1 MKRLFLTAIAVCT
14 VAFGQVFGQGIST
27 AFELSD
33 FQREG
38 TARSVAMGNA
48 MTALG
53 GDMGAIAINPAA
65 SAVFKFN
72 EFSFTPAITSVNTD
86 TKYLGVNTSANR
98 TTFGLANIGG
108 VAVIPTGERSGV
120 RSISFG
126 FTYNKHNNFNAA
138 IKAGA
143 DGVDDSYIWKLT
155 GMANKSGLTGF
166 NFDDTAN
173 PDPFSHGSY
182 FWPVVLG
189 WNGSLLDTIQT
200 KIKDVDVFYPTHLNG
215 TEAIKEA
222 KAMARKGYTK
232 EQISKFI
239 NEELNKINYTSSQL
253 LSRKS
258 YGSIG
263 EYDLNFGMNISDQFY
278 VGMNLGMFTVWN
290 KVEEV
295 YSEDNTTSYSD
306 ADGHFGYVDQ
316 YYNQR
321 TTGAGI
327 NLKFGF
333 IWAPSYNFRVGAS
346 VSTPTWYSL
355 TDKYYWD
362 TNVSFDDGYKASL
375 HSPEGV
381 YDYRVNT
388 PFHYNLG
395 FATVFKGGS
404 ISVDYEGSNVSQ
416 TRFRN
421 RADVDHYDYSD
432 FSYENNWMTDNFK
445 MSNKLRIGAEVY
457 PVQNVALRAGFQ
469 YADNGIKKDVMNT
482 AIKNYTGSFGV
493 GMTFGGGFYL
503 DLAVAASL
511 KKSTVPFLDTES
523 AADYV
528 LGDTK
533 YATMDRSNVKVL
545 ATFGWRF

>member
-1 MKRLFLTAIAVCT
+1 MKRFILTAFAV
-14 VAFGQVFGQGIST
+14 VAVAAVQVFGQDIST
-27 AFELSD
+27 AFQLSD

-86 TKYLGVNTSANR
+86 SKYLGVNTSANR
-98 TTFGLANIGG
+98 TSFGLANIGG
-108 VAVIPTGERSGV
+108 VAVLPTGERGGV

-126 FTYNKHNNFNAA
+126 FVYNKHNNFNAA

-143 DGVDDSYIWKLT
+143 NGVDDSYVNRLVS
-155 GMANKSGLTGF
+155 MANKSGYNGLD
-166 NFDDTAN
+166 FDDNAV
-173 PDPFSHGSY
+173 PDPFSYGSY
-182 FWPVVLG
+182 YWPVILG
-189 WNGSLLDTIQT
+189 WNGSLIDTVRT
-200 KIKDVDVFYPTHLNG
+200 PGKDTFYPTSSIG
-215 TEAIKEA
+215 VG
-222 KAMARKGYTK
+222 GY
-232 EQISKFI
+232 
-239 NEELNKINYTSSQL
+239 NSSQL

-263 EYDLNFGMNISDQFY
+263 EYDLNLGLNISDQFY
-278 VGMNLGMFTVWN
+278 LGMNLGMFTVWN
-290 KVEEV
+290 KIEEQ
-295 YSEDNTTSYSD
+295 YSEDNTTSYAD
-306 ADGHFGYVDQ
+306 ADGHFNYVDQ
-316 YYNQR
+316 YYTQR
-321 TTGAGI
+321 TTGTGI

-333 IWAPSYNFRVGAS
+333 IWAPTYNVRFGAS

-362 TNVSFDDGYKASL
+362 TNVSFDDGYSASL

-381 YDYRVNT
+381 YDYRLNT

-404 ISVDYEGSNVSQ
+404 FSIDYEGTNASQ
-416 TRFRN
+416 ARFRN
-421 RADVDHYDYSD
+421 RHDINSIDYADYQP
-432 FSYENNWMTDNFK
+432 ENDWMTENFK
-445 MSNKLRIGAEVY
+445 MSNKLRVGAEIY

-469 YADNGIKKDVMNT
+469 YADNGIKKDIMSNAVQ
-482 AIKNYTGSFGV
+482 NYTGSLGV
-493 GMTFGGGFYL
+493 GMTFGGGFYM

-511 KKSTVPFLDTES
+511 KKSTVPFLDSEP

-528 LGDTK
+528 LGNTK
-533 YATMDRSNVKVL
+533 FATMERSNVKVL

>member
-143 DGVDDSYIWKLT
+143 NGVDDSYAWKLA
-155 GMANKSGLTGF
+155 GIANKSGF
-166 NFDDTAN
+166 NGSDFDDNAN
-173 PDPFSHGSY
+173 PDPFSYGSY
-182 FWPVVLG
+182 YWPVILG
-189 WNGSLLDTIQT
+189 WNGSLLDTVKT
-200 KIKDVDVFYPTHLNG
+200 GSGDTFYPTSSIDVNG
-215 TEAIKEA
+215 
-222 KAMARKGYTK
+222 Y
-232 EQISKFI
+232 S
-239 NEELNKINYTSSQL
+239 SSQL

-258 YGSIG
+258 FGSVG
-263 EYDLNFGMNISDQFY
+263 EYDLNFGLNISDQFY

-290 KVEEV
+290 KVEEA
-295 YSEDNTTSYSD
+295 YSEDNTTSYAD
-306 ADGHFGYVDQ
+306 ADGHFGYADQ

-346 VSTPTWYSL
+346 VATPTWYSL

-362 TNVSFDDGYKASL
+362 TDISFDDGYKASL

-381 YDYRVNT
+381 YDYRINT

-404 ISVDYEGSNVSQ
+404 ISVDYEGSNPSQ

-421 RADVDHYDYSD
+421 RHDVNSIDYSD
-432 FSYENNWMTDNFK
+432 YQAENSWMTDNFK
-445 MSNKLRIGAEVY
+445 MANKLRIGAEVY

-469 YADNGIKKDVMNT
+469 YADNGIKKDLMNT
-482 AIKNYTGSFGV
+482 AIQNYTGSVGV
-493 GMTFGGGFYL
+493 GMTFGGGFYM

-511 KKSTVPFLDTES
+511 KKSTVPFLDTEP

-528 LGDTK
+528 LGNPSF
-533 YATMDRSNVKVL
+533 ATIERSNVKVL

>member
-1 MKRLFLTAIAVCT
+1 MKRIILTAIAVCT
-14 VAFGQVFGQGIST
+14 VALGQVFGQSIST
-27 AFELSD
+27 AYELSD

-72 EFSFTPAITSVNTD
+72 EFSFTPAVTSVKTD
-86 TKYLGVNTSANR
+86 SKYLGVGTSANR
-98 TTFGLANIGG
+98 ASFGIANIGG
-108 VAVIPTGERSGV
+108 VAVMPTGSRGGV
-120 RSISFG
+120 RSISLG
-126 FTYNKHNNFNAA
+126 FAYNKHNNFNAL

-143 DGVDDSYIWKLT
+143 DGVDDSYTSKLAS
-155 GMANKSGLTGF
+155 MARGSGLTGYD
-166 NFDDTAN
+166 FDDNAN
-173 PDPFSHGSY
+173 PDPFSYGSY
-182 FWPVVLG
+182 YWPVVLG
-189 WNGSLLDTIQT
+189 WNGSLLDTVRNASDFRPTGSI
-200 KIKDVDVFYPTHLNG
+200 DVD
-215 TEAIKEA
+215 
-222 KAMARKGYTK
+222 GY
-232 EQISKFI
+232 S
-239 NEELNKINYTSSQL
+239 SSQL

-258 YGSIG
+258 FGSIG
-263 EYDLNFGMNISDQFY
+263 EYDLNFGVNFSDQFY

-290 KVEEV
+290 KVEEI
-295 YSEDNTTSYSD
+295 YSEDNTTSYTD
-306 ADGHFGYVDQ
+306 TEGHFGYMDQ
-316 YYNQR
+316 YYNLR

-333 IWAPSYNFRVGAS
+333 IWAPSYNFRIGAS

-362 TNVSFDDGYKASL
+362 TDVSFDDGYKASL

-404 ISVDYEGSNVSQ
+404 FSVDYEGSNPSQ
-416 TRFRN
+416 ARLRN
-421 RADVDHYDYSD
+421 REDVNSIDYSD
-432 FSYENNWMTDNFK
+432 YRAENDWMTENFK
-445 MSNKLRIGAEVY
+445 MANKLRVGAEVY

-469 YADNGIKKDVMNT
+469 YADNGIKKDLMNT
-482 AIKNYTGSFGV
+482 AIQNYTGSFGV

-511 KKSTVPFLDTES
+511 KKSTVPFLDTEP

-528 LGDTK
+528 LGDPK
-533 YATMDRSNVKVL
+533 YATMERSTVKVL